1 MNRSVPQARIVI
13 VTCGNLREG
22 RKIAHAV
29 VTQKLAACVN
39 IVSAPVE
46 SIYRWKGSVESAKE
60 YLLII
65 KSSTRSLSKLQM
77 TILGM
82 HSYDVPEF
90 LVFNV
95 SEGSQPYLSWLLAN
109 S

>member
-1 MNRSVPQARIVI
+1 
-13 VTCGNLREG
+13 
-22 RKIAHAV
+22 
-29 VTQKLAACVN
+29 VN

-65 KSSTRSLSKLQM
+65 KSSTRSLSKLQK
-77 TILGM
+77 TVLGM

-90 LVFNV
+90 LVFKV
-95 SEGSQPYLSWLLAN
+95 SEGSQPYLNWLLAN